1 MTEDLRTMSG
11 KTPDQVKAIMVA
23 HLEPEAYTAV
33 GGRSYLT
40 DINPAYM
47 REALTEAFG
56 LAGIGW
62 WIEADDPQ
70 LKDTGVPDGKNL
82 RWLGTMKI
90 SLYYHYYHV
99 RDGGVMKASNALIGF
114 GTGKSDHP
122 EDALKGAKTNGIGD
136 ACKELLWQLDVFKG
150 KIGHQNKPE
159 RANGKGSQSGS
170 DGDQKAERA
179 PMAVDA
185 LREVMRKKVEKIGEY
200 EASEKFRNFIAGAL
214 RSLFPD
220 SQDSQA
226 EAHAVAEWLV
236 GVPSTKTMSGAQVK
250 AIRDWLGLSEG
261 SDGKVTPCSAA
272 MVEARHIVKQAMI
285 GAGQS
290 EMPV

>member
-1 MTEDLRTMSG
+1 MQKMTTCAG
-11 KTPDQVKAIMVA
+11 KTPEQVRAIMLA
-23 HLEPEAYTAV
+23 HLEPEAYKAV

-47 REALTEAFG
+47 REALTDAFG
-56 LAGIGW
+56 LAGFGW
-62 WIEADDPQ
+62 WIEGITPEI
-70 LKDTGVPDGKNL
+70 KDTGVAEGKNL
-82 RWLGTMKI
+82 RWLGTMEVR
-90 SLYYHYYHV
+90 LYY
-99 RDGGVMKASNALIGF
+99 RFLLEGAAEWITSNPLIGF
-114 GTGKSDHP
+114 GVNRSDHP

-150 KIGHQNKPE
+150 KIGHDSKPE
-159 RANGKGSQSGS
+159 RSNGKASASVGS
-170 DGDQKAERA
+170 DAEQKSERA

-185 LREVMRKKVEKIGEY
+185 LQEVMRKKVEKIGQY
-200 EASEKFRNFIAGAL
+200 EASGKFRNFIAGAL

-220 SQDSQA
+220 SQDAEA

-236 GVPSTKTMSGAQVK
+236 GSPSTKAMTGAQVK

-261 SDGKVTPCSAA
+261 PDGKVVPCSAA

-290 EMPV
+290 ELPV